1 VQHHGSWGPMKRRR
15 PKSIEVRWPSAGEN
29 FNDKKRCSQRS

>member
-1 VQHHGSWGPMKRRR
+1 MKRRR
-15 PKSIEVRWPSAGEN
+15 PKSIEVRWPSTGEK